1 MKEMVASKAGGA
13 LPTRGGNA
21 GEAQQMLSPVLRP
34 LLVVLLLP
42 QLEVGGKD
50 MHGPEMT

>member
-1 MKEMVASKAGGA
+1 MKEMVASKVGGA

-21 GEAQQMLSPVLRP
+21 GEVQQMLSPVLRP

-50 MHGPEMT
+50 MNGPEMT